1 MFTSF
6 MQPKYQDNKNDD
18 KKYENSSKCFPNH
31 LITLAAFSFCKEDQ
45 GWKVKSKNAHNIKE
59 YSGLTLLLLLS
70 INGCR
75 WWQERQNINMLK
87 SPTLRYEIQYVP
99 RYSLQFSSHVVI
111 QLYVA
116 KTSILQPYQTLSQR
130 FLYRIGY
137 FPRTNNLIF
146 SLPL

>member
-45 GWKVKSKNAHNIKE
+45 EWKVKSKNADNIKE
-59 YSGLTLLLLLS
+59 YSGVTLLLLLS

-75 WWQERQNINMLK
+75 SWQEHQNINNLFTKKVSTTNMSIEILK
-87 SPTLRYEIQYVP
+87 TAEV
-99 RYSLQFSSHVVI
+99 
-111 QLYVA
+111 
-116 KTSILQPYQTLSQR
+116 
-130 FLYRIGY
+130 
-137 FPRTNNLIF
+137 TNPQI
-146 SLPL
+146 